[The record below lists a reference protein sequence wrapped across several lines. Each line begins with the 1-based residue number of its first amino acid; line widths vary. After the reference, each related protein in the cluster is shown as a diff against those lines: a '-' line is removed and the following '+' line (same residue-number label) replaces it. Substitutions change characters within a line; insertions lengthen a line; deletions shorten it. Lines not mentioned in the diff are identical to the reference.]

1 MVRFSTFVVF
11 FYKNIIRLKLTTCER
26 MKLLYFKT
34 VSVFMHDVSN
44 HITSENLCD
53 AFTHSRQIH
62 SYDQDQLLL
71 EVAMLNRLD

>member
-1 MVRFSTFVVF
+1 MVRFSTFVVSF
-11 FYKNIIRLKLTTCER
+11 LQKYYRLKLTTCER

-44 HITSENLCD
+44 DITPENLCD

-62 SYDQDQLLL
+62 SYDQDQPLL